1 MSAASAIHGKAARIG
16 ELAIRMTSKA
26 GSGHPSSGL
35 SLAHIVAQLMYR
47 QMAYDPADPWN
58 PAADR
63 LVLSEGHAVPIVYGA
78 YADLGGAVGRS
89 RGEARMLTVADVD
102 GLRTRES
109 ELDGHP
115 NPGEGF
121 PFFDAAT
128 GSLGQG
134 LSVAAGLAL
143 AARLDG
149 SPRRIYV
156 IIGDG
161 ESREGQI
168 WEAADFIADH
178 KLNSICAIFN
188 CNGQGQAGYVSAQQS
203 AERIGTKLE
212 AFGWKT
218 TTVDGHDPSAI
229 EHALS
234 QAGLSERP
242 LAIVARTVKGWG
254 SPELQEGNWHGKPVP
269 ANQLEAVCER
279 FRETASKLTGAT
291 PAAGG
296 DLRPPAP
303 KAMKPKPRISPREAD
318 WPSFEDAMVA
328 GGFGDAVKK
337 GKLAT
342 RKAYGAALRVAGDLL
357 PQVVCLDADVSN
369 STFSEIFRDAHPE
382 RFFECKIAE
391 QNMVSTAVGLSAAG
405 RIPFANSFAKFIA
418 RAYDQVEMASI
429 SRANIKLVGS
439 HAGVTLAA
447 DGPSQMALPDVAY
460 FRSFASVRGDDRSTP
475 LCRVY
480 LPSDAVAA
488 YHCTRLM
495 VEREGMCYMRT
506 LRPDTPMLYEPQ
518 TRFEPGGVQTLSNGD
533 DLAIVASGY
542 MVHEARRAMELLAA
556 QRIRATL
563 IDAYTLPIDPERLL
577 DAIPSARSG
586 DARRVFVVE
595 DNYGGGVG
603 AEVAEICGR
612 ANRAGEPPIRVQT
625 LHVQR
630 IPKSTLSAEEALDHA
645 GVAAEQIADHV
656 RAFLA

>member
-1 MSAASAIHGKAARIG
+1 
-16 ELAIRMTSKA
+16 
-26 GSGHPSSGL
+26 
-35 SLAHIVAQLMYR
+35 
-47 QMAYDPADPWN
+47 MAYDPADPWN

-63 LVLSEGHAVPIVYGA
+63 LVLSEGHAVPIVYAA
-78 YADLGGAVGRS
+78 YADLGGAVGKS
-89 RGEARMLTVADVD
+89 REAARPLGVADVD

-149 SPRRIYV
+149 SPRRIYA

-161 ESREGQI
+161 ESREGQV
-168 WEAADFIADH
+168 WEAADFIVDH
-178 KLNSICAIFN
+178 KLNAVCAIFN
-188 CNGQGQAGYVSAQQS
+188 CNGQGQAGLVSKQQS
-203 AERIGTKLE
+203 AERITAKLE

-218 TTVDGHDPSAI
+218 ATIDGHDPAAI

-234 QAGLSERP
+234 QAGRSERP

-254 SPELQEGNWHGKPVP
+254 SPELQEGNWHGKPVS
-269 ANQLEAVCER
+269 ANQLEAVCEHL
-279 FRETASKLTGAT
+279 RENVANLTRESGGAG
-291 PAAGG
+291 AV

-303 KAMKPKPRISPREAD
+303 PKLKLEPRPSPAEAA
-318 WPSFEDAMVA
+318 WPSFEEAMAA
-328 GGFGDAVKK
+328 GGFADVVKK

-342 RKAYGAALRVAGDLL
+342 RKAYGAALKVAGDLL

-391 QNMVSTAVGLSAAG
+391 QNMVSAAVGLSAAG

-429 SRANIKLVGS
+429 SRANVKLVGS

-480 LPSDAVAA
+480 LPADAVAA

-495 VEREGMCYMRT
+495 VERDGLCYMRT
-506 LRPDTPMLYEPQ
+506 LRPELPLLYAAAA
-518 TRFEPGGVQTLSNGD
+518 RFEPGGVQTLANGD

-542 MVHEARRAMELLAA
+542 MVHEARRAMELLAS

-577 DAIPSARSG
+577 EAIPSARPG
-586 DARRVFVVE
+586 VARRVFVVE

-603 AEVAEICGR
+603 AEVAEICAG
-612 ANRAGEPPIRVQT
+612 ANKAGEAPICVRT
-625 LHVQR
+625 LHVQC
-630 IPKSTLSAEEALDHA
+630 IPKSTLTAEDALDYA
-645 GVAAEQIADHV
+645 GVAAPQIADHV
-656 RAFLA
+656 RALLA